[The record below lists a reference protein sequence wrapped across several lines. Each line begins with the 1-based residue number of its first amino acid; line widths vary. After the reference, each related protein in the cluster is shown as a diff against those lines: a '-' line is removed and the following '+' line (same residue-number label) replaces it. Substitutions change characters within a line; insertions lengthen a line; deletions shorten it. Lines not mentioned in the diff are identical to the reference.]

1 MQVFCV
7 YLGSFQLTKHLN
19 DENKLPEDPTET
31 LHLSQLLPTGQQETT
46 KNYKNCLR
54 HTQMTQNTYKM
65 SLNFSWNKKNNSYDV
80 SDTETPDTIKSKH

>member
-1 MQVFCV
+1 MMKTNYQKILLKHSTNLVS
-7 YLGSFQLTKHLN
+7 YLL
-19 DENKLPEDPTET
+19 E
-31 LHLSQLLPTGQQETT
+31 QQETT

-54 HTQMTQNTYKM
+54 YTQMTQNTYKM